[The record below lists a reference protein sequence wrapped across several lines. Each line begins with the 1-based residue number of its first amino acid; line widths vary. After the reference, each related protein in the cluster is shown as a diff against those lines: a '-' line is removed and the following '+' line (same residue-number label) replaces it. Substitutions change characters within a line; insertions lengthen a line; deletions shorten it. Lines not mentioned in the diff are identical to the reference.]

1 MDLLSESE
9 EYESDPLV
17 QELLLKSVNV
27 DESFDSVVY
36 INTLYFSVIIPLL

>member
-1 MDLLSESE
+1 MWISCQSE

-27 DESFDSVVY
+27 DESFDRFVDNYNCS
-36 INTLYFSVIIPLL
+36 LLSFF